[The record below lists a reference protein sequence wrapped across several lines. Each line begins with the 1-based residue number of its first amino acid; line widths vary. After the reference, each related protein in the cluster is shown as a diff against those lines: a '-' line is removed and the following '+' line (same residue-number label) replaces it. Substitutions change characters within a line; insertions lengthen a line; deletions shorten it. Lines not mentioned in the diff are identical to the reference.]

1 MMIAIDGAG
10 GITGAFTHLLAG
22 LGTKAID
29 EEAMTVA
36 RHCLLDWIGVSLA
49 ARHEPLV
56 DILVETAREEGG
68 GGGLPLPGRP
78 ETLPLTQAVTV
89 IGAMSHALDY
99 DDVHLAMQGHP
110 GVAVIPAAWALA
122 LAEGRDG
129 AALIRAI
136 VGGFEIACRV
146 GLLVGPSHYARGWH
160 ATGTVGT
167 FGAMAASVL
176 LLGLDEDRIA
186 HGFGI
191 AGTQAAGLKAVFGT
205 MSKPLHAGRAAA
217 NGLTAARLAA
227 RGFTSHPDILGAA
240 QGFGDTQSDG
250 LNAEAALAP
259 APGFMIRDT
268 LFKYHAACYLTHS
281 AIEAVHSLG
290 RIHPDAVRRVV
301 VRVDPGHLKVC
312 NIPAPTTGLEM
323 KFSLRMTAALAL
335 AGEDTAREALFA
347 DATAARP
354 DLIRLR
360 DAVTVEPRAAPSSTL
375 SEVEVE
381 LADGAIRRAAFDV
394 GVPAAD
400 LDRQWQRLSAK
411 FLGLA
416 RPVLGEDRSRE
427 VLGRVQRLDAR
438 TDLAALAGLLAAS

>member
-167 FGAMAASVL
+167 FGAMAASAL

-354 DLIRLR
+354 DLVRLR